1 MNAKI
6 IQLEDKISKLI
17 HSDNQRTVHFEYTNQ
32 EIETPFNVLESSQP
46 VYTKTTKC
54 QVIAHTFNSVNQEAF
69 LLKSEV
75 GESYEECLEKILIY
89 IESTR
94 KVVNSYTVI
103 WSKKGKHERNTSY
116 FFGATLVE
124 IVEKFFTG
132 KDPNQYLVY
141 EVKMNPMS

>member
-17 HSDNQRTVHFEYTNQ
+17 FSDNKRTVHFEYTNQ
-32 EIETPFNVLESSQP
+32 EIETPFSVLESAQP
-46 VYTKTTKC
+46 VYTKSTKY
-54 QVIAHTFNSVNQEAF
+54 QVIAHTFNSINQETF

-75 GESYEECLEKILIY
+75 GESYEECLEKILTY

-94 KVVNSYTVI
+94 QIVSSYTVI
-103 WSKKGKHERNTSY
+103 WSKKRDNVRNTSY
-116 FFGATLVE
+116 FFGSTIVE
-124 IVEKFFTG
+124 VIEKFFTG

-141 EVKMNPMS
+141 EIKMNPLS